1 MKVSP
6 LVSISGLLL
15 SFLWA
20 ITTFTSNCYEVNGF
34 LPQNPLAH
42 NSTKKISNLLK
53 LEAFTDAETVQNTS
67 ITLNNVAGGLTFAGG
82 VMGFV
87 TKGSKASLIA
97 GSTFGGLL
105 LVSAFLTSQKKLI
118 GNMLGTGVSG
128 MLTYTMGKKF
138 LKSGKF
144 MPAGLIAGLGI
155 ASFIFNVL
163 GTVLKKEDGDDT
175 SAAAED
181 SGETVAIDSD
191 DDDLS
196 KTQMYQ
202 G

>member
-15 SFLWA
+15 SFLLA
-20 ITTFTSNCYEVNGF
+20 ITTFASNCYEVSGF
-34 LPQNPLAH
+34 LPQNPLAY
-42 NSTKKISNLLK
+42 NSTKKITNLLK
-53 LEAFTDAETVQNTS
+53 LEAFTDAETAQKTS
-67 ITLNNVAGGLTFAGG
+67 ITLNSVAGGLTFAGG

-87 TKGSKASLIA
+87 TKGSNASLIA

-118 GNMLGTGVSG
+118 GNVLGTGVSG

-155 ASFIFNVL
+155 ASFIFNFL